1 MQDAKATANR
11 VPRPPIVRFAPS
23 PNGLLHVGHAR
34 SALLNARFAR
44 DHGGAFLLR
53 IEDIDLTRA
62 RPEFEAAI
70 LEDLAWLG
78 LEWSAPV
85 RRQSEHFADY
95 EAALADLTRLDLV
108 YPAFLSRA
116 EAAERVRDAEEAGRP
131 WPRDPD
137 GAPHYPGS
145 DRTLSAAQRRRR
157 IEDGEPHAWRLDMRA
172 ALAGLGAPL
181 SWEESGAGP
190 RGETGLIA
198 ADPAAWGDVVLA
210 RRDVPTSYHL
220 AVTVDDAIQGI
231 TDVIRGQDLFAATS
245 VHRLLQQLLGL
256 PAPRYRHHG
265 LVLDK
270 DGRKLSKSDGATS
283 IASLREKGASP
294 ADIILMAG
302 LEPEPQA

>member
-1 MQDAKATANR
+1 MQDAKATANNA
-11 VPRPPIVRFAPS
+11 PRPPTVRFAPS

-70 LEDLAWLG
+70 FEDLAWLG

-95 EAALADLTRLDLV
+95 EAALADLTRLELV

-116 EAAERVRDAEEAGRP
+116 EAAERVRDAEAAGRP

-145 DRTLSAAQRRRR
+145 DRTLSSAQRRRR

-181 SWEESGAGP
+181 SWEEAGAGP

-245 VHRLLQQLLGL
+245 VHRLIQQLLGL

-283 IASLREKGASP
+283 IASLREKGATP
-294 ADIILMAG
+294 ADIIRMAG